1 MTEISLF
8 ELLTFAIMLVG
19 VYVKLNADM
28 QKIKSKVEQLEADS
42 SEVRVTL
49 KELVTMLSD
58 IKLLLARKGL
68 DD

>member
-1 MTEISLF
+1 MTDLSLF

-19 VYVKLNADM
+19 VYVKLNTDM
-28 QKIKSKVEQLEADS
+28 QKIKSRVDQLDS
-42 SEVRVTL
+42 ECSEVRVTL
-49 KELVTMLSD
+49 KELVAMMSD

>member
-1 MTEISLF
+1 MADISLF
-8 ELLTFAIMLVG
+8 ELLTMAIMLVG
-19 VYVKLNADM
+19 VYVKLNTDM
-28 QKIKSKVEQLEADS
+28 QKIKSKVDQLDAEF

-49 KELVTMLSD
+49 KELLSMMSD